1 MNDIRRSI
9 LWVVFG
15 LSMVLIWDKW
25 QIHNGQKPTFF
36 PGTAPAVTAPAAS
49 TSTPAAADASL
60 PMAAGQAPVVNAAG
74 QAPAGAPGAVAQ
86 RHEVRTDL
94 FKLVFNSEG
103 GSLIGA
109 QLLKHAE
116 ATRQSKDQSVQPF
129 TLLTQGGDHIY
140 VAQTGLIGGGF
151 PTHKTPMTLVGNP
164 TALADG
170 QNELQVRFESAEVG
184 GIKLVKTYTL
194 TRGRYDIVVQHEV
207 LNLGGQ
213 AVTPQLYLQL
223 VRDGSKLS
231 SETPFYSTFT
241 GPAIY
246 TAEKK
251 YQKVEFTDI
260 EKNKADFI
268 KSTSDGYVAMV
279 QHYFAT
285 AWLLGDGVAR
295 ENFARKV
302 DNNLFAVGSITQL
315 KAIEPGQGQSVQ
327 ARLFV
332 GPQEEKVL
340 ETIAPGLELVK
351 DYGWLTILAKPLYWL
366 LEKIHGYVANWGWSI
381 VLLVV
386 LIKAAFYW
394 LNASAYRSM
403 AKMKKINPRIM
414 EMRERLK
421 GNPQQMQQEMM
432 KMYREEKV
440 NPLGGCFPILVQIPV
455 FIALYWV
462 LLSSVEMRNAP
473 WAAWITDLSSPD
485 PFYIL
490 PLVMAVTTM
499 IQTALNPLPPDPLQ
513 AKLMWLMP
521 LMFSVM
527 FFFFPSGLVL
537 YWITNNV
544 LTIAQQAF
552 INKRMGVPLKFSM
565 PKFT

>member
-60 PMAAGQAPVVNAAG
+60 PVAAGQAPVVNAAG

-207 LNLGGQ
+207 QNLSGQ

-315 KAIEPGQGQSVQ
+315 KAIEPGQVQSVQ

-366 LEKIHGYVANWGWSI
+366 LEKIHGYVANWGWAI

-552 INKRMGVPLKFSM
+552 INKRM
-565 PKFT
+565 